1 MKLYR
6 KNKIKDNIKLNN
18 EYNGIGSYPYFLLY
32 SRFNKFI
39 LIKNIKI
46 IVLNYFFI
54 IFLLLFNKNYILK

>member
-1 MKLYR
+1 MNIMGLDPILIFYYIQGLINLY
-6 KNKIKDNIKLNN
+6 
-18 EYNGIGSYPYFLLY
+18 
-32 SRFNKFI
+32 

>member
-1 MKLYR
+1 MKFNR
-6 KNKIKDNIKLNN
+6 RNKIKDNIKLNN

-46 IVLNYFFI
+46 IVYKLFFYYFFI
-54 IFLLLFNKNYILK
+54 TL